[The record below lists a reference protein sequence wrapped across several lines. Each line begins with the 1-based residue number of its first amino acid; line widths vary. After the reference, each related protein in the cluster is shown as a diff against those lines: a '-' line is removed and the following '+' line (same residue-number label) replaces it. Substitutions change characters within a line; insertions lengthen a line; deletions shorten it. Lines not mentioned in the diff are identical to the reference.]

1 MLLCLWRLDEV
12 SDVVKLYWIQVCVV
26 VKVRG
31 NDTPLIVPVQAGIA
45 AALKS
50 GPSGCVIP
58 RHQAKLWQ
66 PTRHKSQHKEHDR
79 ISDDTIHRKCVR
91 RLQIRAP
98 VDFDIGAQ
106 ERLSN
111 G

>member
-50 GPSGCVIP
+50 GLRDSTPPGKIVAA
-58 RHQAKLWQ
+58 HQAQ
-66 PTRHKSQHKEHDR
+66 KS
-79 ISDDTIHRKCVR
+79 
-91 RLQIRAP
+91 A
-98 VDFDIGAQ
+98 
-106 ERLSN
+106 
-111 G
+111 